1 MELTHSRERGSEISK
16 QDMALA
22 RSGDEIDQP
31 ISWKPSAAFLKYFI
45 IALMVGA
52 TGFLL
57 VIRIIVPDQQ
67 GRAVGPL
74 LVFLVA
80 VAGWYLLSRGRNQAT
95 IQVLAY
101 GTWMAATVIS
111 ALQGGVRTPIVISY
125 PVVIL
130 MIGWLISLQAA
141 QIAAGLTVAVI
152 IGFVLGESWG
162 LLPRPIATPPAMHG
176 IVQIVAVITTMLLI
190 VILVRAYQSRLKELR
205 QVGNDLRQRTA
216 ELESNKAVLNRA
228 QAVANVG
235 SWLYDLANDTMHLSP
250 QTCRIFGLPE
260 NTTGSHDSYLA
271 RVHPEDRDATILAW
285 QAALKGD
292 AYDHVHRI
300 LVGKAIRWIRQKAE
314 LEFAPDGTPLSAM
327 GIVQDITERQRIE
340 DSLRAST
347 DRLNEAQRLAKLGN
361 WTLDLV
367 TGDLV
372 WSDEIFHLFEI
383 NPEQFGATYQAFL
396 DAIHPEDRD
405 AVSRAYEAS
414 LVNRAPYE
422 ISHRLRMGDGRI
434 KWVHERCLTHFDA
447 AGQPLQSLG
456 TVQDISES
464 KKAEERISELAFSD
478 QLTGLPNRRLLLDRL
493 KQCMTANSRSGSY
506 GALLLIDL
514 DHFKTI
520 NDTLGHDMGDLLLKQ
535 VAQRLTTCVRAED
548 TVARLGGDE
557 FVVILANQSTS
568 KTEAA
573 AQTEMV
579 GKKILFASSQTYRLA
594 DVAHHSTASIGA
606 TLFSG
611 HHATIDDLMKQAD
624 LAMYKSKASGR
635 NALHFFDPDM
645 ETVVAERAALESNL
659 RQAIGS
665 QQLLLYYQA
674 QVVGEGRLTG
684 AEVLVRWQ
692 HPQRGIVLPAEFIP
706 LAEETGLILPLGQWI
721 LEAACSQLALWAD
734 QPERAHLTLAVNVSA
749 HQFRQRDFV
758 DQVLAVLQHTGA
770 NPQRLKL
777 ELTESLLVSNMEDVI
792 EKMFALKAK
801 GVGFSLDDFGTGY
814 SSLAYLKRLPL
825 DQLKID
831 QSFVRDVLSDAN
843 DAAIVKTIIALARS
857 LDLGVIAEGVEM
869 AAQRDFL
876 ASAGCHAYQGYF
888 FSRPLP
894 VAGFEAF
901 AKRAEHTSE
910 VNAAS
915 RVAEDGVSVCTASH
929 SASP

>member
-1 MELTHSRERGSEISK
+1 MTIFNGQGVELTHRQERGSEISK
-16 QDMALA
+16 QDVVLA
-22 RSGDEIDQP
+22 HSGNEIDDP
-31 ISWKPSAAFLKYFI
+31 ISWKPSAAFLKYLI

-52 TGFLL
+52 IGFLII
-57 VIRIIVPDQQ
+57 IRTVVPDQHE
-67 GRAVGPL
+67 RAVGPL
-74 LVFLVA
+74 LVLSLA
-80 VAGWYLLSRGRNQAT
+80 AAGWYLLVRGRKQAA

-111 ALQGGVRTPIVISY
+111 ALQGGVRTPIVITY
-125 PVVIL
+125 PLLIL
-130 MIGWLISLQAA
+130 MIGWLISLRAA
-141 QIAAGLTVAVI
+141 QTTAALTVAAI
-152 IGFVLGESWG
+152 ISLVLGESWG
-162 LLPRPIATPPAMHG
+162 WLPRPLTTPPAMHG
-176 IVQIVAVITTMLLI
+176 IVQIAVVITSALLI
-190 VILVRAYQSRLKELR
+190 VILVRAYRSRLRELR
-205 QVGNDLRQRTA
+205 QVGEALRQRTV
-216 ELESNKAVLNRA
+216 ELESNKAELNRA

-235 SWLYDLANDTMHLSP
+235 SWVCDLANDMMHLSP

-271 RVHPEDRDATILAW
+271 RVHPEDRDATNRAW

-292 AYDHVHRI
+292 AYDHEHRV
-300 LVGKAIRWIRQKAE
+300 LVGRSVRWIRQKAE
-314 LEFAPDGTPLSAM
+314 FEFAPDGTPLSAM
-327 GIVQDITERQRIE
+327 GIAHDITERRRIE
-340 DSLRAST
+340 NSLRAST
-347 DRLNEAQRLAKLGN
+347 DRLNEAQHLAKLGN

-367 TGDLV
+367 SGDLI
-372 WSDEIFHLFEI
+372 WSDEVFRLFEI
-383 NPEQFGATYQAFL
+383 NPEQFGASYEAFL
-396 DAIHPEDRD
+396 GAIHPEDRD
-405 AVSRAYEAS
+405 AVNRAYEKS
-414 LVNRAPYE
+414 LLNRTPYE
-422 ISHRLRMGDGRI
+422 ITHRLRMDDGRI

-447 AGQPLQSLG
+447 AGRPLQSQG
-456 TVQDISES
+456 TIQDISEN
-464 KKAEERISELAFSD
+464 KKAEEKISELAFSD

-493 KQCMTANSRSGSY
+493 KQFMTTSSRSDCY

-520 NDTLGHDMGDLLLKQ
+520 NDTLGHDEGDLLLKQ
-535 VAQRLTTCVRAED
+535 VAQRLSTCVRAQD

-557 FVVILANQSTS
+557 FVVILANLSTS
-568 KTEAA
+568 EAEAA
-573 AQTEMV
+573 AQTEIV
-579 GKKILFASSQTYRLA
+579 GKKILYALGQTYRLA
-594 DVAHHSTASIGA
+594 DAAHHSTASIGA

-611 HHATIDDLMKQAD
+611 HRATIDDLMKQSD

-635 NALHFFDPDM
+635 NTLHFFDPDM
-645 ETVVAERAALESNL
+645 ETVAAERAALESNL

-734 QPERAHLTLAVNVSA
+734 QPEMAQLTLAVNVSA
-749 HQFRQRDFV
+749 RQFRQRDFV

-770 NPQRLKL
+770 NPERLKL
-777 ELTESLLVSNMEDVI
+777 ELTESLLVSNLADVV

-843 DAAIVKTIIALARS
+843 DAAIVKTIIALAQS

-876 ASAGCHAYQGYF
+876 ANAGCHAYQGYF

-894 VAGFEAF
+894 VGGFEEF
-901 AKRAEHTSE
+901 ATRAGNMSE
-910 VNAAS
+910 
-915 RVAEDGVSVCTASH
+915 GG
-929 SASP
+929 